1 MNYVMNPDKTE
12 EMVYVTPRNLEKDA
26 DTAMMQLTLTYEQF
40 SHRSI
45 HAPPPAKGA
54 KPIKAF
60 HVIQS
65 FAPGECSPEEA
76 HAIGIEWVR
85 KAFGKR
91 YQAMICTHV
100 DKQHIHNHVLLCPY
114 DLKGKKFNS
123 NLNSIKHIRDVSDEI
138 CRAHGIGI
146 MEQLRAQPDHQSCAM
161 TYGEWKHCKM
171 GTSWK
176 ERIRTR
182 IDLLAQSVDSFDELL
197 AKLESQGYTIK
208 RGKYISVK
216 APDQGRAVRLLT
228 LGGAYTEQ
236 CLSRQIEEY
245 VGSRPKDKTLKDHI
259 EDLWEEYH
267 NKTGEFSEAEPDAY
281 ELSRQLQIIN
291 AEHIDS
297 IRILEGKLENVQ
309 KEIEKI
315 ETEISG
321 GDVPSF
327 RIDKYSERLSELR
340 TKENDYQA
348 IKDSYDLSQK
358 GNYIDRI
365 YNEAQRRFDE
375 QEKEKKRLL
384 KAESYEVYLPNDD
397 NYPPFS
403 EWKEYPTTA
412 DYTKIFEGK
421 MNFDENE
428 RIGEKLEKIYD
439 AIPRGG
445 VGMIIKLGGVA
456 YYTDEVGFKQLKSF
470 DDPEPEREQ
479 EKIENK
485 PLEQEKA
492 AEQKN
497 TPKKKRGR

>member
-1 MNYVMNPDKTE
+1 
-12 EMVYVTPRNLEKDA
+12 MVYVTPRNLEKDA

-65 FAPGECSPEEA
+65 FAPGECSAEEA
-76 HAIGIEWVR
+76 HKIGIEWVR

-123 NLNSIKHIRDVSDEI
+123 NLNSLKQIRDKSDEI
-138 CRAHGIGI
+138 CREHGIGV

-182 IDLLAQSVDSFDELL
+182 INLLAQTVDSFDELL

-216 APDQGRAVRLLT
+216 APDQGKAVRLIS
-228 LGGAYTEQ
+228 LGEAYTETN
-236 CLSRQIEEY
+236 LTSRIKEY
-245 VGSRPKDKTLKDHI
+245 VDSRPKDKTLKDYI

-291 AEHIDS
+291 AEHITS
-297 IRILEGKLENVQ
+297 ILEVEGKLENVQ

-315 ETEISG
+315 EIEIRG

-327 RIDKYSERLSELR
+327 RIDKYSERLAELR
-340 TKENDYQA
+340 AKENDYQA

-358 GNYIDRI
+358 GNYFDRI
-365 YNEAQRRFDE
+365 YNETQRRFDE
-375 QEKEKKRLL
+375 QENAKKQPL
-384 KAESYEVYLPNDD
+384 KAESYEIYLPNDD
-397 NYPPFS
+397 NYPPLS
-403 EWKEYPTTA
+403 ERNKLTTTA

-428 RIGEKLEKIYD
+428 RVGEKLEKIYD
-439 AIPRGG
+439 AIPQGR
-445 VGMIIKLGGVA
+445 VGIIIKLGGVA

-479 EKIENK
+479 EKIEDK
-485 PLEQEKA
+485 PQESEKA
-492 AEQKN
+492 VKQKN
-497 TPKKKRGR
+497 APKKKRGR